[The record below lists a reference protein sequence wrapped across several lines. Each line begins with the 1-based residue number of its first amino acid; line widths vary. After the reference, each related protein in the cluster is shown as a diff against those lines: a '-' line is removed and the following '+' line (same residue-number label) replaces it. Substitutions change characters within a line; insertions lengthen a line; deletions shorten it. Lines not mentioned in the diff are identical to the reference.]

1 MHTIVRDG
9 VGSLELELQVTMS
22 CLMRVLE
29 TTLGS
34 SVAVSGTE
42 PSSSLPTNSDS
53 TINLATQHFSL
64 SLYCLHRPQKLPH
77 LG

>member
-1 MHTIVRDG
+1 MHMHTIVRDG

-29 TTLGS
+29 TTLGF

-42 PSSSLPTNSDS
+42 PSSSLPT
-53 TINLATQHFSL
+53 QF
-64 SLYCLHRPQKLPH
+64 
-77 LG
+77 